1 MAHQS
6 WVLLLL
12 LHVRFFC
19 VIFDGSRRREREIVD
34 VDKHFL
40 SFFFVTCVRIFASSC
55 CSWDRQCLS
64 VCIYQTRSCRF
75 CLFLA
80 LFVSPRELIRRRKKK
95 HEEKATFWFSRTN
108 ILIYLFLLFFF
119 VYLFIYLISNRK
131 CVHLFS
137 RASVRESWRDKSFTR
152 AWMWSFWRHRA
163 CAPSDTPSDIVSQ
176 FCCCCLERKK
186 LFYFFFLTREKE
198 KLNGK

>member
-1 MAHQS
+1 M
-6 WVLLLL
+6 LLLL

-19 VIFDGSRRREREIVD
+19 VIFDGSRKREREIVD

-80 LFVSPRELIRRRKKK
+80 LFVSPRELIRRRRNTKKRQ
-95 HEEKATFWFSRTN
+95 HFDFLGPTSWSIFFS
-108 ILIYLFLLFFF
+108 YSS
-119 VYLFIYLISNRK
+119 LFIYLFIWFQIENVSIFSPGLLWEKVEETNHSR
-131 CVHLFS
+131 VHECGASEGIELVLLVTHHQILFPNF
-137 RASVRESWRDKSFTR
+137 V
-152 AWMWSFWRHRA
+152 
-163 CAPSDTPSDIVSQ
+163 VVV
-176 FCCCCLERKK
+176 
-186 LFYFFFLTREKE
+186 
-198 KLNGK
+198 